1 MSLIFE
7 KYLPTS
13 LSLPT
18 CLKNHRTHFLM
29 QQPNLILGT
38 AMWGWTTSRET
49 AFALLDEWYAKG
61 FREVDGA
68 TNYPI
73 NRQPEDFRRA
83 ENILLDWIK
92 THGVT
97 DLEVMMKIGSVN
109 NLRTPEH
116 VLTKS
121 FVLMMLDEYG
131 YLFGKNLGTLMVHW
145 DNREGVE
152 AIGET
157 LEALQTAI
165 EKGLQVGLS
174 GIRHPE
180 IYAALNQDFQLDF
193 RIQIK
198 HNVLQSDYG
207 RYAPFHGRR
216 RFIAY
221 GINAGGLKLD
231 PALYAENSSLKAR
244 GADPDNLQPQVEKL
258 NRIVAEANRS
268 ASRMAI
274 TAMYQIGLIYAFY
287 QPDMQ
292 GILLGV
298 SNLEQLKTSI
308 DFYNLLNHNDYHDV
322 FEKIS
327 SLK

>member
-1 MSLIFE
+1 MKDERLG
-7 KYLPTS
+7 TD
-13 LSLPT
+13 
-18 CLKNHRTHFLM
+18 
-29 QQPNLILGT
+29 LILGT
-38 AMWGWTTSRET
+38 AMWGWTTSKET
-49 AFALLDEWYAKG
+49 AFGLLDEWYAKG
-61 FREVDGA
+61 FRQVDGA

-73 NRQPEDFRRA
+73 NKQPEDFRKA

-92 THGVT
+92 THGIA

-116 VLTKS
+116 LLTKS
-121 FVLMMLDEYG
+121 FVLMMLDEYAW
-131 YLFGKNLGTLMVHW
+131 LFGKNLHTLMVHW
-145 DNREGVE
+145 DNREETE
-152 AIGET
+152 AIRET
-157 LEALQTAI
+157 LEALQTVK

-174 GIRHPE
+174 GIQRPD
-180 IYAALNQDFQLDF
+180 IYAALNREFQLDF

-207 RYAPFHGRR
+207 RYAAFHGQR

-231 PALYAENSSLKAR
+231 PSFYHENSSLKAR
-244 GADPDNLQPQVEKL
+244 GADVEKMRPMAEKL
-258 NRIVAEANRS
+258 IRIVDAANQNTERPPL
-268 ASRMAI
+268 
-274 TAMYQIGLIYAFY
+274 TAMHQIGMIHAFY

-298 SNLEQLKTSI
+298 SNVGQLKESI
-308 DFYNLLNHNDYHDV
+308 DFHNLLNHNDYRDV

-327 SLK
+327 GLQ